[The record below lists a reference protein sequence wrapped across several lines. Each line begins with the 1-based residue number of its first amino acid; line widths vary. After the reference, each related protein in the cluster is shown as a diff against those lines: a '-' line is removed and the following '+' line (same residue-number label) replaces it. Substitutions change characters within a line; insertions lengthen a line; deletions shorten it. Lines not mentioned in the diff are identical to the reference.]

1 MLVRMTES
9 ASALA
14 DKLFQLGI
22 SPNILSD
29 EESLLDQYNTLSS
42 ENTELT
48 ARISGVESELQK
60 YKTAYSRKKQEADD
74 LHARILNLQTEA
86 KQSQI
91 AKERNQSLSKELAQ
105 AKREIEKLQSLLEN
119 PSISVE
125 ELYQGIKSLMQ
136 RSNPG
141 LFSSPAEKHI
151 EIRVSSETQGQVYG
165 HLLRKNADEIYVVN
179 QQKGL
184 VKL

>member
-1 MLVRMTES
+1 MTES

-14 DKLFQLGI
+14 DKLFTLGI
-22 SPNILSD
+22 CPNIISD
-29 EESLLDQYNTLSS
+29 EDSLLDRCNDLYS

-48 ARISGVESELQK
+48 ARISEVESEMQK
-60 YKTAYSRKKQEADD
+60 YKSAYSRKKQETDD
-74 LHARILNLQTEA
+74 LRAQILQLQTEA
-86 KQSQI
+86 KQSQL
-91 AKERNQSLSKELAQ
+91 AKESNQSLINELAK
-105 AKREIEKLQSLLEN
+105 AKREIAKLQSLLED

-125 ELYQGIKSLMQ
+125 DLYQGIKSLLQ
-136 RSNPG
+136 RSNPS

-151 EIRVSSETQGQVYG
+151 EIRVSSKTQGQVYA
-165 HLLRKNADEIYVVN
+165 HLLRKNGDEIYAVN